1 MTTTRPTIILSLGR
15 PRLLPVG
22 AIAIDLK
29 NNCFWRGVRRRPKL
43 QQTGR
48 PTYKSAPFRLLAL
61 LVIRSPGTVALSEI
75 AGFLWADDPQ
85 GGPDNIQNYVA
96 KRIDIARNGD
106 YRIIGRSNETIL
118 SWLGAE
124 IITYY
129 RSGFSLQFT
138 AKAELQADPTKITG
152 QIAEKQV

>member
-1 MTTTRPTIILSLGR
+1 MNPTIILSLGR

-43 QQTGR
+43 QRTGA
-48 PTYKSAPFRLLAL
+48 PATYGSAPFRLMAIL
-61 LVIRSPGTVALSEI
+61 LIRSPGTVSISEI
-75 AGFLWADDPQ
+75 ADFLWANDPQ
-85 GGPDNIQNYVA
+85 VGPDNIKNYVA
-96 KRIDIARNGD
+96 KRIDIARNGS
-106 YRIIGRSNETIL
+106 YRVTGRSKETIL
-118 SWLGAE
+118 LWLGAE
-124 IITYY
+124 IVTYS
-129 RSGFSLQFT
+129 RRGFSLQFT